1 MALEYSGLAEALA
14 HTYSYAFPSSVG
26 AGGGLALAA
35 SGTNEAGR
43 PFFDGCA
50 KRPHELA
57 LLLRTVSDVVRSRH
71 HVPAAMLEKILILA
85 DPVFTVSADVLR
97 VEGFSSCCGIYAR
110 ADFDAG
116 AFQGASLAP
125 GSTNVDFNDAMRA
138 ALGRVRAEDGA
149 RLWVAESGVDLQ
161 VSEAGND
168 RQVSERKVRLPLR
181 WVKSFL
187 EVQVVQARMEQRAEL
202 TAVAALRFLRT
213 LPRTS
218 GSTESAWLVPSAGSL
233 RLTRQKSSD
242 AVRLAGFARLRALE
256 GLLTAAK
263 RLRVYADPV
272 TRASAWELELEQTRF
287 TLVLSPDTWRGFSG
301 EGQALSTLAAG
312 ADGLARMRA
321 LLRWQSELRVEEL
334 AVAAGL
340 EPSEVPRVLARLGS
354 FGAVG
359 FDLAR
364 AAWFHRVLPVDLPR
378 VAEHLERQQPR
389 LRAAE
394 RLLADGCVAVLG
406 QKEHEILA
414 EVRSEDVTH
423 RVQLV
428 GGEGRCTCPWFAKH
442 QNERGAC
449 KHVLAVELARNA
461 MVGKGQA

>member
-1 MALEYSGLAEALA
+1 MAAD
-14 HTYSYAFPSSVG
+14 
-26 AGGGLALAA
+26 GGLALAA

-50 KRPHELA
+50 QRPHELA

-71 HVPAAMLEKILILA
+71 HVPAAMLEKILLLA
-85 DPVFTVSADVLR
+85 DPVFTVSTDVLR
-97 VEGFSSCCGIYAR
+97 VEGFSSCCGLYAR

-116 AFQGASLAP
+116 AFNGASLEP
-125 GSTNVDFNDAMRA
+125 GSTNVDFNEGMRA
-138 ALGRVRAEDGA
+138 ALGRVRAQDGA
-149 RLWVAESGVDLQ
+149 RLWVAESGVDLR
-161 VSEAGND
+161 VSEASHD
-168 RQVSERKVRLPLR
+168 RLASERKVQLPLR

-202 TAVAALRFLRT
+202 SAAAGLRFLRT

-218 GSTESAWLVPSAGSL
+218 GSSSESAWVVPSAGSL
-233 RLTRQKSSD
+233 RLTRQESSE

-256 GLLTAAK
+256 SLLTSAK
-263 RLRVYADPV
+263 SLRVYADAV
-272 TRASAWELELEQTRF
+272 TRASAWQVELEQARF

-301 EGQALSTLAAG
+301 EGQALRALAAG
-312 ADGLARMRA
+312 ADGLARVRA
-321 LLRWQSELRVEEL
+321 LLRWQSELRVAEL
-334 AVAAGL
+334 AAAAGL
-340 EPSEVPRVLARLGS
+340 EPGEAARVLARLGS

-389 LRAAE
+389 LQAAE
-394 RLLADGCVAVLG
+394 RLLAAGCVAVVA
-406 QKEHEILA
+406 QTEHEISA
-414 EVRSEDVTH
+414 EVRSDDVTH
-423 RVQLV
+423 RVQL
-428 GGEGRCTCPWFAKH
+428 GAGKWRCTCPWFAKH

-449 KHVLAVELARNA
+449 KHVLAVELAQNA
-461 MVGKGQA
+461 LVAKGQA